1 MQKEKKKY
9 IRYIKSCRLN
19 DGIFFWVKM
28 KKMKRVAIQ
37 GGLGAYHEI
46 AARDYFRG
54 EALEIVPCN
63 TFRDIFVEADKDPEL
78 IGVMAIENTIAG
90 SLLQNHDL
98 LKMNNLQIAGEHK
111 LRITHSLAALP
122 GRSLNDIKEVMSH
135 PMALMQCEDFLETL
149 PGIKVVEHD
158 DTALAARDIHDKQMS
173 ETAAICSSLAAE
185 MYGLEILARGIE
197 TNKRNFTRFFILARD
212 AMLQEIQKDN
222 HINKSSL
229 VFVLPHSEGS
239 LSRVLSV
246 LSFYGVNLTRIQS
259 LPIIGREWEYQFYID
274 LTFDDYNR
282 YRQSIDAIM
291 PLISDLKVLGEYREG
306 KYDST
311 DSAISSDYLQSPMRL

>member
-1 MQKEKKKY
+1 
-9 IRYIKSCRLN
+9 
-19 DGIFFWVKM
+19 
-28 KKMKRVAIQ
+28 MKRVAIQ

-63 TFRDIFVEADKDPEL
+63 TFRDIFAEAEKDPML

-98 LKMNNLQIAGEHK
+98 LKINHLQIAGEHK

-135 PMALMQCEDFLETL
+135 PMALMQCEDFLDTL
-149 PGIKVVEHD
+149 SGIKVVEHD
-158 DTALAARDIHDKQMS
+158 DTALAAKEIRDNQMS
-173 ETAAICSSLAAE
+173 STAAICSTLAAE
-185 MYGLEILARGIE
+185 MYGLEVLAHGIE
-197 TNKRNFTRFFILARD
+197 TNKRNFTRFYILAREE
-212 AMLQEIQKDN
+212 MLREVQKEN

-229 VFVLPHSEGS
+229 VFVLPHNEGS

-246 LSFYGVNLTRIQS
+246 LSFYGINLTRIQS

-291 PLISDLKVLGEYREG
+291 PLISGLKVLGEYREE

-311 DSAISSDYLQSPMRL
+311 DSDRQGAFK